1 MATGIHFGVPD
12 DAGNRKVTQLALR
25 TTNAA
30 AATYTNRAELRLW
43 NNGSLSTPYYL
54 LGNGNMGLGTATPDS
69 NLTVVNGALFQRGVR
84 MSALPTGVGTKA
96 LRIDANGNVSTTD
109 TTATTGF
116 VPYTGATTSLDM
128 GLFNIYGQNIV
139 SNNYATGAA
148 MSSISR
154 SDITASAYGVLLL
167 RRGVWG
173 TLQPNPLTAFDKN
186 WYLPDTSG
194 TLALASQLSGYVP
207 TTRTITIN
215 GTSQDLSANR
225 TYNVGTVT
233 SVATN
238 TGTGITGGTIT
249 TSGTIAADTLLL
261 STRAW
266 RQKGIDSVAAL
277 ANTKIRFIN

>member
-1 MATGIHFGVPD
+1 MTRKNGVFDTTLVLNGGNVGVNTG
-12 DAGNRKVTQLALR
+12 Q
-25 TTNAA
+25 
-30 AATYTNRAELRLW
+30 
-43 NNGSLSTPYYL
+43 NGI
-54 LGNGNMGLGTATPDS
+54 DS
-69 NLTVVNGALFQRGVR
+69 ALTVANGTWLKRGVR

-96 LRIDANGNVSTTD
+96 LRIDANGNVSATD

-116 VPYTGATTSLDM
+116 VPYLGATTNVDL
-128 GLFNIYGQNIV
+128 GGNNIYARNFIIAPTGFPTLAALSANTAGSGVGSLILR
-139 SNNYATGAA
+139 NN
-148 MSSISR
+148 
-154 SDITASAYGVLLL
+154 ASGVI
-167 RRGVWG
+167 RA
-173 TLQPNPLTAFDKN
+173 NSLTVDRDY
-186 WYLPDTSG
+186 YLPDTSG

-238 TGTGITGGTIT
+238 TATGITGGTIT

-266 RQKGIDSVAAL
+266 RQKGVDSVASL
-277 ANTKIRFIN
+277 INTRISGTTNYIPKFTSSSAIGNSLLYETGNLIGFGTTSPQNYGC